1 VIATRTRTLGAAPED
16 VWRVVADPAE
26 LARWWPLTERVE
38 GVAAD
43 AWTTVHR
50 SPKGRVV
57 RADWRL
63 ADEQRGDRRRA
74 WTQDLE
80 GTPFERILSERR
92 VEVRVDDA
100 PGGSAVTLALRQ
112 RGRGWARF
120 GGLMLRRAAG
130 KELDQA
136 LDGLQRVIA

>member
-16 VWRVVADPAE
+16 VWRVVADPAS

-38 GVAAD
+38 GVDED

-50 SPKGRVV
+50 SPKGRVI

-63 ADEQRGDRRRA
+63 DEQEPERRRA
-74 WTQDLE
+74 WTQDLD
-80 GTPFERILSERR
+80 GSPFGRILSERR
-92 VEVRVDDA
+92 VEVRLGDA
-100 PGGSAVTLALRQ
+100 QGGTAVTLELRQ

-136 LDGLQRVIA
+136 LAGLERVLP